1 MHLILIK
8 QAGPSFSSSFLV
20 KTDKKENKNYLKMKR
35 STLKVFDNVKET
47 WNSCFMKVKTLVFV
61 F

>member
-20 KTDKKENKNYLKMKR
+20 KNDKKENKNYLKMKR

-47 WNSCFMKVKTLVFV
+47 
-61 F
+61 

>member
-20 KTDKKENKNYLKMKR
+20 KNDKKENKNYLKMKR

-47 WNSCFMKVKTLVFV
+47 RDLKFV
-61 F
+61 FYEV